1 MKDIKI
7 VIEAVKGRMKSLQ
20 NITIYVQ
27 DNQIMVGAFI
37 IHQIST
43 IENSRVAYTITT
55 LSPDHDK
62 KFYWSKFHSF
72 SIVAL
77 PKQMSKTVCIYD

>member
-43 IENSRVAYTITT
+43 IENSRVAYTIAT
-55 LSPDHDK
+55 LSPDYDK
-62 KFYWSKFHSF
+62 K
-72 SIVAL
+72 ILLV
-77 PKQMSKTVCIYD
+77 